1 MASPLLHNSHGS
13 RPAEIFEDF
22 FPDGVVA
29 LDFADEARTLLV
41 GTRAGPL
48 CRMKQ
53 NGDRVLEDR
62 SFVGLRKLVWSDS
75 GNIGVAVLGDSRM
88 LCFDAR
94 LKPLW
99 DASITGRIVS
109 IAISPHGGHIAFS
122 SDAARLHIVTAD
134 RKEIAKVDTMRA
146 MEHLTFLAEAPE
158 LIGAAEFGQLCRFD
172 LKGQEIW
179 NERLMNNA
187 GDMAVSEGGKRIFLA
202 AFNHGVQVYDRS
214 GTQLGSFAIDG
225 IPCRVSASAT
235 KNRVAVLTLENR
247 IFWLNFEGTI
257 QWAVDI
263 SPDPPVHICTGPL
276 GDRLFIATQSGC
288 VLQVAWP

>member
-29 LDFADEARTLLV
+29 IDFADEARTLLV
-41 GTRAGPL
+41 GTVSGHL
-48 CRMKQ
+48 CLMNQ
-53 NGDRVLEDR
+53 NGDRVVEDR
-62 SFVGLRKLVWSDS
+62 SFVRLRKLVWSDS
-75 GNIGVAVLGDSRM
+75 GNIGVAVLGDNRM
-88 LCFDAR
+88 LCFDGR

-99 DASITGRIVS
+99 DVSITGRIVS
-109 IAISPHGGHIAFS
+109 IAISPHGSHIAFS
-122 SDAARLHIVTAD
+122 SDAARLHLVTAD
-134 RKEIAKVDTMRA
+134 RKEIAKVDTRRA
-146 MEHLTFLAEAPE
+146 LEHLTFLAEAPE

-172 LKGQEIW
+172 LKGREIW

-225 IPCRVSASAT
+225 IPSRVSASAT
-235 KNRVAVLTLENR
+235 RNRVAVLTLENR

-263 SPDPPVHICTGPL
+263 SQDPPMHICTGPL

-288 VLQVAWP
+288 VLQIAWP

>member
-1 MASPLLHNSHGS
+1 MASPLLHNCHGS
-13 RPAEIFEDF
+13 RPAEVFEDF

-29 LDFADEARTLLV
+29 IDFADEARTLLV
-41 GTRAGPL
+41 GTASGHL
-48 CRMKQ
+48 CLLNQ
-53 NGDRVLEDR
+53 NGDRLVEDR

-75 GNIGVAVLGDSRM
+75 GEIGVAVLGDSRM

-99 DASITGRIVS
+99 DASITGRIVG
-109 IAISPHGGHIAFS
+109 IAISPHGSHIAFS

-134 RKEIAKVDTMRA
+134 RKEIAKVDTRRA

-158 LIGAAEFGQLCRFD
+158 LIAATEFGQLCRFD
-172 LKGQEIW
+172 LKGKELW

-187 GDMAVSEGGKRIFLA
+187 GDMSVSENGKRIFLA

-225 IPCRVSASAT
+225 IPSRVSASAT

-263 SPDPPVHICTGPL
+263 SQDPPRHICTGPL

-288 VLQVAWP
+288 VLQIAWP

>member
-41 GTRAGPL
+41 GTRAGHL
-48 CRMKQ
+48 CLMNQ

-202 AFNHGVQVYDRS
+202 NWN
-214 GTQLGSFAIDG
+214 SFY
-225 IPCRVSASAT
+225 C
-235 KNRVAVLTLENR
+235 
-247 IFWLNFEGTI
+247 
-257 QWAVDI
+257 
-263 SPDPPVHICTGPL
+263 
-276 GDRLFIATQSGC
+276 
-288 VLQVAWP
+288 

>member
-13 RPAEIFEDF
+13 RPTEIFEDF
-22 FPDGVVA
+22 FPDGIVA
-29 LDFADEARTLLV
+29 IDLADEARTLLI
-41 GTRAGPL
+41 GTESGHVCL
-48 CRMKQ
+48 MNQ
-53 NGDRVLEDR
+53 SGDRIVEDR
-62 SFVGLRKLVWSDS
+62 SFQGLRKLVWADS
-75 GNIGVAVLGDSRM
+75 GSIGVAVLGDSR
-88 LCFDAR
+88 LVCFDAR

-99 DASITGRIVS
+99 NASITGRIIGVG
-109 IAISPHGGHIAFS
+109 ISPHGSHIAFS

-134 RKEIAKVDTMRA
+134 RKEIAKVDTKRA

-172 LKGQEIW
+172 LNGKEIW

-202 AFNHGVQVYDRS
+202 AFNHGVQVYDRT

-225 IPCRVSASAT
+225 IPARVSASAT

-247 IFWLNFEGTI
+247 IYWLNFEGTI
-257 QWAVDI
+257 QWAVDM
-263 SPDPPVHICTGPL
+263 SQDPPSHICTGPL
-276 GDRLFIATQSGC
+276 GDRLFVATQSGC
-288 VLQVAWP
+288 LLHVAWP

>member
-1 MASPLLHNSHGS
+1 VASPLLHNSHGS

-29 LDFADEARTLLV
+29 LDFANEARTLLV
-41 GTRAGPL
+41 GTRAGHL
-48 CRMKQ
+48 CLMNQ

>member
-13 RPAEIFEDF
+13 KPAEVFEDF

-29 LDFADEARTLLV
+29 IDFADEARTLLV
-41 GTRAGPL
+41 GTSSGHL
-48 CRMKQ
+48 CLLNQ
-53 NGDRVLEDR
+53 NGDRLAEDR
-62 SFVGLRKLVWSDS
+62 RFVGLRKLVWSNS
-75 GNIGVAVLGDSRM
+75 GEIGVAVLGDSRL

-99 DASITGRIVS
+99 DASITGRIVG
-109 IAISPHGGHIAFS
+109 IAISPHGSHIAFS
-122 SDAARLHIVTAD
+122 SDAARLHVITSD
-134 RKEIAKVDTMRA
+134 RKEIARVDTKRA
-146 MEHLTFLAEAPE
+146 MEHLTFLAEAPD

-172 LKGQEIW
+172 LKGKEIW
-179 NERLMNNA
+179 NESLMNNA
-187 GDMAVSEGGKRIFLA
+187 GDMSVSVGGKRIFLA

-214 GTQLGSFAIDG
+214 GRQLGSFAIDG
-225 IPCRVSASAT
+225 IPSRVSASVT

-263 SPDPPVHICTGPL
+263 SQDPPVYICTGPL

>member
-22 FPDGVVA
+22 FPEGVVA
-29 LDFADEARTLLV
+29 IDFADEARTLLV
-41 GTRAGPL
+41 GTESGHL
-48 CRMKQ
+48 CLMNQ
-53 NGDRVLEDR
+53 NGDRLVEDR

-88 LCFDAR
+88 LCFDAK

-99 DASITGRIVS
+99 NVSITGRIIG
-109 IAISPHGGHIAFS
+109 IAISPHGSHIAFS
-122 SDAARLHIVTAD
+122 SDSARLHIVTAD
-134 RKEIAKVDTMRA
+134 RKEIAKVDTKRA

-172 LKGQEIW
+172 LQGKEIW

-225 IPCRVSASAT
+225 IPSRVSASAT

-263 SPDPPVHICTGPL
+263 SQDPPVHICTGPL

>member
-13 RPAEIFEDF
+13 RPAEVFEDF
-22 FPDGVVA
+22 FSDGVVA
-29 LDFADEARTLLV
+29 IDFADEARTLLV
-41 GTRAGPL
+41 GTESGHL
-48 CRMKQ
+48 CLMNQ
-53 NGDRVLEDR
+53 NGDRLVEDR

-75 GNIGVAVLGDSRM
+75 GNIGVAVLGHSRM
-88 LCFDAR
+88 VCFDAR

-109 IAISPHGGHIAFS
+109 IAISPHGSHIAFS
-122 SDAARLHIVTAD
+122 SDSARLHIVTAD
-134 RKEIAKVDTMRA
+134 RKEIAKVDTKRA
-146 MEHLTFLAEAPE
+146 MEHLTFLGEAPE
-158 LIGAAEFGQLCRFD
+158 LIGAAEFGQLCRLD
-172 LKGQEIW
+172 LNGREIW

-225 IPCRVSASAT
+225 IPSRVSASAT
-235 KNRVAVLTLENR
+235 KSRVAVLTLENR

-263 SPDPPVHICTGPL
+263 SQDPPVHICTGPL
-276 GDRLFIATQSGC
+276 GDCLFIATQSGC

>member
-13 RPAEIFEDF
+13 KPAEVFEDF

-29 LDFADEARTLLV
+29 IDFADEARTLLV
-41 GTRAGPL
+41 GTSSGHL
-48 CRMKQ
+48 CLLNQ
-53 NGDRVLEDR
+53 NGDRLAEDR
-62 SFVGLRKLVWSDS
+62 RFVGLRKLVWSNS
-75 GNIGVAVLGDSRM
+75 GEIGVAVLGDSRL

-99 DASITGRIVS
+99 DASITGRIVG
-109 IAISPHGGHIAFS
+109 IAISPHGSHIAFS
-122 SDAARLHIVTAD
+122 SDAARLHVITSD
-134 RKEIAKVDTMRA
+134 RKEIARVDTKRA
-146 MEHLTFLAEAPE
+146 MEHLTFLAEAPD

-172 LKGQEIW
+172 LKGKEIW
-179 NERLMNNA
+179 NESLMNNA
-187 GDMAVSEGGKRIFLA
+187 GDMSVSEGGKRIFLA

-214 GTQLGSFAIDG
+214 GRQLGSFAIDG
-225 IPCRVSASAT
+225 IPSRVSASVT

-263 SPDPPVHICTGPL
+263 SQDPPVYICTGPL